1 MTSYSNPPNPEQAWS
16 GVESHH
22 AVEEPRPN
30 QAMSQGLV
38 QDGDPVHLLV
48 ARVSGSQDFQLLD
61 SKGTQDTA
69 GTWALWF
76 SVWGDLASWGHLA
89 MSGDTFSSYHC
100 GVGATGIQGGVG
112 KEGCWTYYR
121 PRITQPQISIR
132 LRFQNLPGI
141 RSPGQSCSRRDGVLR
156 VPPVEVPWPVCPCSR
171 GEADFCKARWREPAQ
186 CTPGAAFPGRWEE
199 LSYNIWT
206 NIDTVCDRWQS
217 SSSVLGFST
226 DWGPLHCPPYCWG
239 HGQVGGKGK
248 VYIFFSFS
256 HEMSSLS

>member
-112 KEGCWTYYR
+112 KEGC
-121 PRITQPQISIR
+121 
-132 LRFQNLPGI
+132 
-141 RSPGQSCSRRDGVLR
+141 
-156 VPPVEVPWPVCPCSR
+156 
-171 GEADFCKARWREPAQ
+171 
-186 CTPGAAFPGRWEE
+186 
-199 LSYNIWT
+199 
-206 NIDTVCDRWQS
+206 
-217 SSSVLGFST
+217 
-226 DWGPLHCPPYCWG
+226 
-239 HGQVGGKGK
+239 
-248 VYIFFSFS
+248 
-256 HEMSSLS
+256 